1 MDTSATRPDEPPSG
15 PRATAREF
23 GQLVRQLAI
32 EAGYDMSPK
41 GGGRIAL
48 ARDTGMSESAV
59 GRMING
65 HTLPMPAQFENL
77 AKALHTDVRN
87 LLLAAGVISREAWPE
102 GAIPDVRS
110 APSQSPQSPEAYAD
124 SWGITDPVI
133 RQTMVGSIE
142 LAIRLQRAKDTEQ
155 SAATSGTP

>member
-1 MDTSATRPDEPPSG
+1 MDSTAATTGEPPG
-15 PRATAREF
+15 PRSTAQEF
-23 GQLVRQLAI
+23 GALIRRLAI

-77 AKALHTDVRN
+77 ARVLHTDVRN
-87 LLLAAGVISREAWPE
+87 LLVAAGVISREAWPE
-102 GAIPDVRS
+102 GVIPDVRS
-110 APSQSPQSPEAYAD
+110 ATSQSPQSPEAFAD

-133 RQTMVGSIE
+133 RQTMVGAIE
-142 LAIRLQRAKDTEQ
+142 MAIRLQRGLDTEH
-155 SAATSGTP
+155 SAAHTGAP